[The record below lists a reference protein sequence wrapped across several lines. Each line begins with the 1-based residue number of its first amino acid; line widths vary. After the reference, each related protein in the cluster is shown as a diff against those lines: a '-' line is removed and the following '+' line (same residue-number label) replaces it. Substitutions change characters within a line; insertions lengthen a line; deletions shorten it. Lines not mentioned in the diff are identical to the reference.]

1 MGENSQDNTQNGA
14 PAGGL
19 QKKTKIAYG
28 VGAVGKDMVYMLVA
42 SYILYY
48 YNSVLG
54 VSSVFIGTV
63 LMVARVFDAFND
75 PIMGIVVAK
84 TRSRWGRFRPWI
96 FSGTVLNAVVLYAM
110 FAVPESM
117 GAGGMKVFL
126 TVTYFLWGITYT
138 LMDIPYWSM
147 IPAVTRTPKDRENL
161 SMVGRTCAGVGSA
174 LIAMFTM
181 LLVGALGGDSE
192 RAGFRWV
199 ALIVAVIFAVTEL
212 VCCIS
217 MKETTPSEMKTATV
231 KEMFSALF
239 RNDQAMVVVG
249 SIVLINSALYLT
261 SNFIIYFFKYDLGGA
276 GWKATYTLFSTVGGA
291 AQILGMMVLYPLLRK
306 KFSSTQVFHLS
317 LVLALC
323 GYGTLLVFCLTGLSH
338 SLALLCIPGVVVF
351 ACNGMLTVLTTL
363 FLSNSV
369 DYGQLKTGRRE
380 ESVIFSMQTF
390 VVKAA
395 SGVAVFLTGI
405 GLDLIGLVGNTEET
419 GPVAVQSASTL
430 LGLRLMMTVLP
441 MLVLAGVLVLFRRK
455 FVLTDAR
462 AAEISAQLHG
472 EEANHD

>member
-1 MGENSQDNTQNGA
+1 MELT
-14 PAGGL
+14 L
-19 QKKTKIAYG
+19 KQKTAFGI
-28 VGAVGKDMVYMLVA
+28 GAVGKDMVYALSA
-42 SYILYY
+42 SYVMYY
-48 YNSVLG
+48 YQDVLG
-54 VSSVFIGTV
+54 LSASFVGVV
-63 LMVARVFDAFND
+63 LMAARFFDAFND
-75 PIMGIVVAK
+75 PFMGVLVAK
-84 TRSRWGRFRPWI
+84 TRTRWGRFRPWI
-96 FSGTVLNAVVLYAM
+96 FSGTLLNALVLYAL
-110 FAVPESM
+110 FAAPVLDEAALM
-117 GAGGMKVFL
+117 V
-126 TVTYFLWGITYT
+126 YFSVVYILWGITYT
-138 LMDIPYWSM
+138 MMDIPYWSM

-181 LLVGALGGDSE
+181 LLVGILGGNSE

-199 ALIVAVIFAVTEL
+199 ALIVAAIFAVTEL

-276 GWKATYTLFSTVGGA
+276 

-317 LVLALC
+317 LLLALC

-419 GPVAVQSASTL
+419 GPVAVQSAGTL

-441 MLVLAGVLVLFRRK
+441 MLVLAGALVLFRRK

-472 EEANHD
+472 EEAHHD